1 MPRRPPQMHARAKYD
16 FGNMLSKN
24 WTFTIAQNVT
34 VLEIKIL
41 FTFRKCTR
49 ACARHC
55 NEFVTDIQS
64 MN

>member
-34 VLEIKIL
+34 VLEKKYCSHSGNALAHAQGI
-41 FTFRKCTR
+41 
-49 ACARHC
+49 
-55 NEFVTDIQS
+55 V
-64 MN
+64 MNS